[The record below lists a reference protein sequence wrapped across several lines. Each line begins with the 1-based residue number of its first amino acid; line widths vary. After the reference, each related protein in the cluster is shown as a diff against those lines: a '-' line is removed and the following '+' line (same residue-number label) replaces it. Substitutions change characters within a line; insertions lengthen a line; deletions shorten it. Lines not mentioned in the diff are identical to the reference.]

1 MKRFARFQELS
12 TPVKILVLALVVPVL
27 VVLVGPL
34 TTVFGLPLIGFAI
47 SVNSIKSGRRSK
59 DNLVNLLFAVGS
71 VIALV
76 LFLVLRNPAF
86 RTDWEGGNPL
96 DGLIMM
102 LLLAFLGVLAI
113 VWLLAGWVAHRFVVN
128 LRAARDKPANGKT
141 L

>member
-1 MKRFARFQELS
+1 MKRFAKFQELS

-59 DNLVNLLFAVGS
+59 DNLVNLLFAVVS
-71 VIALV
+71 VVALV
-76 LFLVLRNPAF
+76 LFLVLRNPVF

-113 VWLLAGWVAHRFVVN
+113 VWLLAGWVVHRFVVN
-128 LRAARDKPANGKT
+128 LRAARGKSQK
-141 L
+141 

>member
-1 MKRFARFQELS
+1 MKRFAKFQELS

-47 SVNSIKSGRRSK
+47 SVNSIKSGRRSR
-59 DNLVNLLFAVGS
+59 DNLVNLFFAAVS
-71 VIALV
+71 VVALV
-76 LFLVLRNPAF
+76 LFLILQNPAF

-128 LRAARDKPANGKT
+128 LRSARGKSQK
-141 L
+141 

>member
-1 MKRFARFQELS
+1 MKRFAKFQELS
-12 TPVKILVLALVVPVL
+12 TPVKVLVLALVVPVL

-59 DNLVNLLFAVGS
+59 DNLVNLLFAVVS

-76 LFLVLRNPAF
+76 LFLVLRNPVF

-96 DGLIMM
+96 DGLIML

-128 LRAARDKPANGKT
+128 LRAARGKSQK
-141 L
+141 